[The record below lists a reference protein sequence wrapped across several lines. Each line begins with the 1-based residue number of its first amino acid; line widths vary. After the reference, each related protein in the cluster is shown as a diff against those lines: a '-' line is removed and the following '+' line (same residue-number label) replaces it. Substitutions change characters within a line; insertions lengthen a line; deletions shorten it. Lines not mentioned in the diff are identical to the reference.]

1 MLTRRRV
8 ISSLVVLLFL
18 GAAFVAYQ
26 SWQVQRDLTKAE
38 SSVDDLVSAVN
49 DADKAAQDRAI
60 GDFQEAASSAH
71 DRTDGPLWSVLTK
84 VPILGDD
91 ADGVR
96 SVSASLQV
104 LAEDGVDPLSDSL
117 QALDGLSSDGRIDVD
132 VVRELQDPVAEAN
145 VAFAS
150 AVDEVA
156 GLDSRDYVGAF
167 RSRFDDYVNRVEEAS
182 DALASAETATKA
194 LPDMVGADGPRDY
207 LLLFQNNAEIR
218 ATGGMPGS
226 WALIHA
232 DNGRLSMAKQG
243 VAGDFPMSE
252 QPVVPLSEGEVKVY
266 GKEIGTYFQD
276 PGFTPDF
283 PRAAEIWG
291 AHWQRR
297 FPATQIDGVLA
308 LDPVGMSYMLE
319 GTGPVVTGDTTLTAD
334 NVVEELL
341 NKPYLTL
348 EPPAQDALFQDVARA
363 VFDAA
368 TGDLESPEELV
379 SGLARAAKE
388 NRFLVAPFVESDA
401 ARLKDSAVLGALPE
415 DDGDTP
421 YVDIGLNDVTG
432 SKMSYYLRY
441 WADVEARS
449 CADDTQKLA
458 GTMSLSQSIAPG
470 AAAELPDSVTGG
482 GNYGTDPGSQL
493 VAVRIYGPHDGTIDG
508 LKIDGKTEAPLTV
521 TKLDGRPVVTLAI
534 ILETRDDVV
543 LSWDMTSGEGQ
554 HGAGHL
560 GVTPSVVSGAR
571 DQTFPSAC

>member
-8 ISSLVVLLFL
+8 ISGLIALLALV
-18 GAAFVAYQ
+18 AAYAAYQ
-26 SWQVQRDLTKAE
+26 AWQVQRDLTSAE
-38 SSVDDLVSAVN
+38 DSVDDLVSAV
-49 DADKAAQDRAI
+49 DDDDTAAQERAI
-60 GDFQEAASSAH
+60 SDFQDAASSAH
-71 DRTDGPLWSVLTK
+71 DRTDGRLWSALTK

-104 LAEDGVDPLSDSL
+104 LAEDGVGPLSDSL
-117 QALDGLSSDGRIDVD
+117 RSLDGLSSGGRIDLD

-145 VAFAS
+145 VAFAA
-150 AVDEVA
+150 AVAEVQ
-156 GLDSRDYVGAF
+156 GLDSRDFVGAF

-182 DALASAETATKA
+182 GALASAETATEA
-194 LPDMVGADGPRDY
+194 LPDMVGADGSRDY

-232 DNGRLSMAKQG
+232 DNGRLSMTKQG
-243 VAGDFPMSE
+243 TAGDFPMSQ
-252 QPVVPLSEGEVKVY
+252 QPVVPLSEEEVKVY

-291 AHWQRR
+291 AHWQER
-297 FPATQIDGVLA
+297 FPETQIDGVLA

-319 GTGPVVTGDTTLTAD
+319 GTGPVVVGDTTLTSD

-341 NKPYLTL
+341 NRPYLTL
-348 EPPAQDALFQDVARA
+348 EPESQDALFQDVARA

-368 TGDLESPEELV
+368 TGDLESPAALV
-379 SGLARAAKE
+379 SGLARAAE
-388 NRFLVAPFVESDA
+388 ESRFLVAPFVKSDA
-401 ARLKDSAVLGALPE
+401 ARLEGSAVLGALPE
-415 DDGDTP
+415 DDGASP
-421 YVDIGLNDVTG
+421 YVDIGLNDATG

-449 CADDTQKLA
+449 CTHNSQELT
-458 GTMSLSQSIAPG
+458 GTMSLSQTIAP
-470 AAAELPDSVTGG
+470 AAAAALPVSVTGG
-482 GNYGTDPGSQL
+482 GSYGTEPGSQL
-493 VAVRIYGPHDGTIDG
+493 VAVRIYGPHNGTIDE
-508 LKIDGKTEAPLTV
+508 LKIDGKTETPLTV
-521 TKLDGRPVVTLAI
+521 TELDGRPVVTLAI

-543 LSWDMTSGEGQ
+543 LSWDMTAGKGQ
-554 HGAGHL
+554 QGAGHL
-560 GVTPSVVSGAR
+560 GVTPSVVSGVR